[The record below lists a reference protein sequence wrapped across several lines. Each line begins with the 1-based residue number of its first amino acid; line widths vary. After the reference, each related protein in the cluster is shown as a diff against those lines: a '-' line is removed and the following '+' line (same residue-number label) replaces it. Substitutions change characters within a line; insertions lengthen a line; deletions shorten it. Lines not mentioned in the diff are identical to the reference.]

1 MAEKRPNAKKDI
13 LFRVRVLYAV
23 FILAGLLIATR
34 LVWVQMFSGSVARS
48 AEVLSR
54 NIFRTTEI
62 PSHRGAILARGGE
75 PLAASVFRY
84 QATFDFAAE
93 GFASAERFDK
103 ETDSLSACLA
113 RFFSRE
119 DAARHGYRYLS
130 KRDYKTMPP
139 RTASVR

>member
-54 NIFRTTEI
+54 NIFRTT
-62 PSHRGAILARGGE
+62 
-75 PLAASVFRY
+75 
-84 QATFDFAAE
+84 
-93 GFASAERFDK
+93 
-103 ETDSLSACLA
+103 
-113 RFFSRE
+113 
-119 DAARHGYRYLS
+119 
-130 KRDYKTMPP
+130 
-139 RTASVR
+139 